1 MAAKYSKSRR
11 YTGKVT
17 FPLPA
22 DEIDGLRRSL
32 AWTYRALGTA
42 VALLELSDDEFMEA
56 VFDDERFPM
65 MAQMAK
71 MVWTDQRYA
80 ESQQRI
86 RNLID
91 GRMRYA
97 FLERQH
103 PDSKHLVESPIDFSL
118 LPDAPGLSAELVN
131 SIRP

>member
-1 MAAKYSKSRR
+1 MADNNSKLRR

-42 VALLELSDDEFMEA
+42 VALLELNDDEFMEA
-56 VFDDERFPM
+56 VFDDARFPM
-65 MAQMAK
+65 MIEMMK
-71 MVWTDQRYA
+71 MVWTDSRYA
-80 ESQQRI
+80 ETQQKTRE
-86 RNLID
+86 LIE
-91 GRMRYA
+91 GRMMQA
-97 FLERQH
+97 ILARQH
-103 PDSKHLVESPIDFSL
+103 PDSEQLITSPIDFSL